1 MTKKKSRQ
9 VKVGKR
15 APFWWSLACP
25 FLSAVPS
32 LSGIKHGVLGCR
44 CGRGAQRTGE
54 FGCPRPTLSASENTG
69 VFTDT
74 KIIFTGLTWTR
85 LYGIESESERL

>member
-15 APFWWSLACP
+15 TLFWWSLACP
-25 FLSAVPS
+25 FLGAVPS

-44 CGRGAQRTGE
+44 CGRGAQQTGE
-54 FGCPRPTLSASENTG
+54 FDCLRPKLSASEKTG
-69 VFTDT
+69 VCTDK
-74 KIIFTGLTWTR
+74 KIIFTG
-85 LYGIESESERL
+85 